1 MPTPQMLNIYRHDR
15 KNRAL
20 ITLAGEI
27 DLASA
32 PLVSE
37 TLKRCL
43 WEGIRTI
50 DVDLT
55 PVTFCDCTGLNAF
68 LHAAHRTA
76 EAGGSLRLHYPSP
89 VLARLL
95 ALTGTGSLLLALPAG
110 DAPPALPGDPA
121 GSSPAPQRP
130 PRHQAVRRPVPAAPV
145 VPGGAL

>member
-1 MPTPQMLNIYRHDR
+1 MPVLQMLNVYRHDR

-27 DLASA
+27 DLISA

-37 TLKRCL
+37 ILERCL
-43 WEGIRTI
+43 REGIRTV

-76 EAGGSLRLHYPSP
+76 EAGGSLRLHYPPP

-95 ALTGTGSLLLALPAG
+95 ALTGTGSLLLSLPAG
-110 DAPPALPGDPA
+110 DVPPALPGDPA
-121 GSSPAPQRP
+121 GSSPAPQLP
-130 PRHQAVRRPVPAAPV
+130 PWCQTARRLVPAMAGFS
-145 VPGGAL
+145 GGVL